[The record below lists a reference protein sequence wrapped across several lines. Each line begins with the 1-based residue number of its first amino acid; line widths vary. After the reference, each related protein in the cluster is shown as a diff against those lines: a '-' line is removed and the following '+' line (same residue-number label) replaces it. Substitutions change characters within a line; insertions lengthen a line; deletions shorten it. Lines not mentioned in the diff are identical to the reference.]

1 MPRRSPR
8 TSRRSPGLK
17 YPGGCFVYPSPGG
30 LRASGPVFALPL
42 PMKILFATLALL
54 AAGTARAQTAPAPTG
69 QTIVLKPGQ
78 MQVQRNPAANRPDR
92 APVYPGGEQAM
103 GLFFLEHINY
113 PAAAQAAGLN
123 GKVLVNATVNEDGSI
138 SNPVVAQSLSPECDA
153 EALRVVAQLAGWQPA
168 MRRGHPLPVLVQL
181 PVPFGA
187 AGVMHVEQVRRQ
199 PARGRHQ

>member
-1 MPRRSPR
+1 
-8 TSRRSPGLK
+8 
-17 YPGGCFVYPSPGG
+17 
-30 LRASGPVFALPL
+30 
-42 PMKILFATLALL
+42 MKLLFATLALL
-54 AAGTARAQTAPAPTG
+54 AAGTAHAQQPAPAPTG

-113 PAAAQAAGLN
+113 PEAAKAKSLN
-123 GKVLVNATVNEDGSI
+123 GQVLVNATVNEDGSI
-138 SNPVVAQSLSPECDA
+138 SSPVVAQSLSPECDA
-153 EALRVVAQLAGWQPA
+153 EAVRVVGLMQGWQPG
-168 MRRGHPLPVLVQL
+168 MRRGHPLPVMVQL

>member
-1 MPRRSPR
+1 
-8 TSRRSPGLK
+8 
-17 YPGGCFVYPSPGG
+17 
-30 LRASGPVFALPL
+30 
-42 PMKILFATLALL
+42 MKLLFIPFALL
-54 AAGTARAQTAPAPTG
+54 AAGAAHAQQPAPATG
-69 QTIVLKPGQ
+69 QTIILKPGQ

-92 APVYPGGEQAM
+92 APVYPGGETAM

-113 PAAAQAAGLN
+113 PAAARANGTT

-138 SNPVVAQSLSPECDA
+138 ANPVVAQSLSPECDA
-153 EALRVVAQLAGWQPA
+153 EALRVVGLLSGWQPA

-187 AGVMHVEQVRRQ
+187 AGVMRVEQVRRQ